1 LGSDTLTGG
10 AGADTFSYGT
20 DGSIAGDAEDTILD
34 YTSATDIIKFGSAT
48 ATIVAAGV
56 DNSDLAAATNVQ
68 VDTGGVVI
76 FHAGDNLLSEKI
88 IALQADAGLGAEDQV
103 ALFKDG
109 SDSYVYYSGA
119 TSDNA
124 DDQIIKLKDVN
135 ATGFVISDNKIT
147 SVAYVPDTTP
157 PTATVSTM
165 SLSVDAGVINTDFI
179 TNEDAQNITLTYTG
193 TLATGEL
200 LKVSLDDGLTWTDAT
215 LVSGS
220 TWRLTGQTIEDEMTI
235 QAAVFDAAGNYSTAV
250 SHDVVLDVAA
260 PDSPTIALNTDT
272 GAGSSDGI
280 TSNNAVDVSDIE
292 TDTTWEYTLDA
303 TVGTPTWVTG
313 TGSSFNMTANTTYI
327 INKLGVRQTDVAGN
341 VSEVGT
347 NEAQWVEDSISPTA
361 SAFTATATTVGATS
375 SQAATGGLKLVK
387 ASDGS
392 ALGTPVTEGDFAS
405 NGSAATVTVLA
416 QSAATPATL
425 KVFDTAGN
433 VATSTQSVFLGKDTD
448 DASGLSGTAN
458 ADFIFGFGGSDVIT
472 GEDGVDTMIGG
483 DGNDKYILDA
493 GSSVTHTGN
502 SATDVIYWAT
512 GDTLAMTTAGSA
524 SNYSEAGAAADSL
537 DDLVTAANS
546 VLGTAVGGVDV
557 LYYVGAVGDDT
568 YIVSGTQLIQLVG
581 TTLDDISSATI
592 VAS

>member
-1 LGSDTLTGG
+1 MSFFLHRLSDIFLCR
-10 AGADTFSYGT
+10 FSY
-20 DGSIAGDAEDTILD
+20 
-34 YTSATDIIKFGSAT
+34 
-48 ATIVAAGV
+48 
-56 DNSDLAAATNVQ
+56 
-68 VDTGGVVI
+68 
-76 FHAGDNLLSEKI
+76 NLLSEKI
-88 IALQADAGLGAEDQV
+88 IALQADAGLGTEDQV

-157 PTATVSTM
+157 PTATVSTI

-280 TSNNAVDVSDIE
+280 TSNNAVDVSGIE
-292 TDTTWEYTLDA
+292 TDATWEYTLDA

-458 ADFIFGFGGSDVIT
+458 ADFIFGFGGSDVIS
-472 GEDGVDTMIGG
+472 GAAGSDVIIGG
-483 DGNDKYILDA
+483 AGTDTIDGGADNDRYDYTSDLDA
-493 GSSVTHTGN
+493 GASTIVITDIAGDSVVVEAGSSADTISVAGFDKITVT
-502 SATDVIYWAT
+502 A
-512 GDTLAMTTAGSA
+512 GDTLFLGST
-524 SNYSEAGAAADSL
+524 SN
-537 DDLVTAANS
+537 
-546 VLGTAVGGVDV
+546 
-557 LYYVGAVGDDT
+557 
-568 YIVSGTQLIQLVG
+568 I
-581 TTLDDISSATI
+581 TLDDMLGNANDATSITLDAAANVGYLWGTISGTTFTVTGTTAATAMLIAWDGNAGDTTPENYVILTGVTFGTPTIAAGVLTI
-592 VAS
+592 V